1 MLETGH
7 DFEEREVLSVLLLET
22 NHIQHYVKD
31 RLLLDTNPLRINVGD
46 RVGLVGTNGSGKT
59 TLLKILAKKL
69 KPDKGVITLYAH
81 TDLLPQLKRT
91 DSTKSGGEIT
101 QEYIQEILND
111 SPALLLADEPTNNL
125 DTNHVQWFE
134 NRLKNWQGAY
144 VIVSHDRSFLDNL
157 CSRIWEI
164 ENGKIT
170 EYTGNYSDYKQQKE
184 LEKEQRQVAYEKY
197 EKKKRQLEEAIQLK
211 EERAQRATKKP
222 KNVSNSEYRQK
233 GAKTHYANKQK
244 NLQKTAT
251 AFKTRLEQ
259 METVEKQKEH
269 NPIEMNVLHDEKI
282 TGRIIIRIENVS
294 GKIKDRIL
302 WEETHFYV
310 HGGDKVA
317 VIGANG
323 SGKTTL
329 LRKIINQ
336 SDGITVAPSV
346 KIGYFA
352 QNLNILDNKKSIL
365 ENVKITSKQ
374 DEALI
379 RTVLARLHF
388 FDDDVHKLIH
398 VLSGGERVK
407 VALAKLFVSE
417 ANTLIL
423 DEPTN
428 YLDIEA
434 LEALE
439 TLLKEYDG
447 TVIFVSHDRT
457 FVKNIANRIIE
468 IKDHSLNIFDGDYK
482 AYIEHQS
489 QKESD
494 ANEDELLLIETKIS
508 EVLSRLSAESS
519 ETLEKEFQ
527 KLLKEKQRLE
537 K

>member
-1 MLETGH
+1 M
-7 DFEEREVLSVLLLET
+7 LLLET

-31 RLLLDTNPLRINVGD
+31 RLLLDAKPLRINEGE
-46 RVGLVGTNGSGKT
+46 RIGLAGKNGSGKT
-59 TLLKILAKKL
+59 TLLKILANKL
-69 KPDKGVITLYAH
+69 TPDKGTVTSYAH
-81 TDLLPQLKRT
+81 VDFLPQLKRT

-111 SPALLLADEPTNNL
+111 SPTLLLADEPTNNL
-125 DTNHVQWFE
+125 DTNHVRWVE
-134 NRLKNWQGAY
+134 SRLKNWQGTY

-157 CSRIWEI
+157 CSKIWEI
-164 ENGKIT
+164 EDGKIT
-170 EYTGNYSDYKQQKE
+170 AYTGNYSNYKQQKE
-184 LEKEQRQVAYEKY
+184 LEKEQKQLAYEKY
-197 EKKKRQLEEAIQLK
+197 DRKKRQLKEAIQIK
-211 EERAQRATKKP
+211 EEKAQRATKKP

-244 NLQKTAT
+244 NLQNAAT
-251 AFKTRLEQ
+251 AFKSRLEQ
-259 METVEKQKEH
+259 IETVEKQKEH
-269 NPIEMNVLHDEKI
+269 NPIEMNVLHNEKI
-282 TGRIIIRIENVS
+282 TRRVMIRIENVS
-294 GKIKDRIL
+294 GEIKDRIL
-302 WEETHFYV
+302 WEETNLYV
-310 HGGDKVA
+310 HGGDKIA

-323 SGKTTL
+323 SGKTTFL
-329 LRKIINQ
+329 KKIINQ
-336 SDGITVAPSV
+336 SDGVTLSPSV

-388 FDDDVHKLIH
+388 FDDDVHKPIH

-407 VALAKLFVSE
+407 VALAKLFVSD

-439 TLLKEYDG
+439 ILLKEYDG

-457 FVKNIANRIIE
+457 FVKNIANRMVE
-468 IKDHSLNIFDGDYK
+468 IQNHSLNIFDGGYK
-482 AYIEHQS
+482 KYIEHLS
-489 QKESD
+489 QKESGT
-494 ANEDELLLIETKIS
+494 NEDELLLIETKIS
-508 EVLSRLSAESS
+508 EVLSRLSIESS

-527 KLLKEKQRLE
+527 RLLKEKQRLE
-537 K
+537 N

>member
-1 MLETGH
+1 M
-7 DFEEREVLSVLLLET
+7 LLLET

-31 RLLLDTNPLRINVGD
+31 RLLLDTNPLQIHEGD
-46 RVGLVGTNGSGKT
+46 RIGLVGTNGSGKT
-59 TLLKILAKKL
+59 TLLKILANIL
-69 KPDKGVITLYAH
+69 KADKGTITSYAH

-101 QEYIQEILND
+101 QEYIQKILND

-125 DTNHVQWFE
+125 DTNHVQWVE

-157 CSRIWEI
+157 CSNIWEL
-164 ENGKIT
+164 EDGKVS
-170 EYTGNYSDYKQQKE
+170 EYTGNYSDYKKQKE
-184 LEKEQRQVAYEKY
+184 FEKEQKQLAYEKY
-197 EKKKRQLEEAIQLK
+197 EKKKRQLDEAIQLK

-251 AFKTRLEQ
+251 VFKTRLGQ

-269 NPIEMNVLHDEKI
+269 TPIKMNVLHDEKI
-282 TGRIIIRIENVS
+282 TGRVIIRIENVS
-294 GKIKDRIL
+294 GKIKNRIL

-310 HGGDKVA
+310 HGGDKIA

-329 LRKIINQ
+329 LKKIINQ
-336 SDGITVAPSV
+336 SDGVTLSPSV

-365 ENVKITSKQ
+365 ENMKVTSKQ

-388 FDDDVHKLIH
+388 FDDDVHKPIH

-468 IKDHSLNIFDGDYK
+468 IKDYSLNIFDGDYK
-482 AYIEHQS
+482 SYIEHQS
-489 QKESD
+489 QKGSD

-508 EVLSRLSAESS
+508 EVLSRLSIESS

-537 K
+537 N

>member
-251 AFKTRLEQ
+251 AIKTRLEQ
-259 METVEKQKEH
+259 METVEKQK
-269 NPIEMNVLHDEKI
+269 
-282 TGRIIIRIENVS
+282 
-294 GKIKDRIL
+294 DRNL

-388 FDDDVHKLIH
+388 FYDDVHKLIH
-398 VLSGGERVK
+398 VLRCGERVK
-407 VALAKLFVSE
+407 VSLVKLFYREV
-417 ANTLIL
+417 N
-423 DEPTN
+423 
-428 YLDIEA
+428 
-434 LEALE
+434 
-439 TLLKEYDG
+439 
-447 TVIFVSHDRT
+447 
-457 FVKNIANRIIE
+457 NIIINKQNNH
-468 IKDHSLNIFDGDYK
+468 IIMKD
-482 AYIEHQS
+482 
-489 QKESD
+489 
-494 ANEDELLLIETKIS
+494 
-508 EVLSRLSAESS
+508 
-519 ETLEKEFQ
+519 
-527 KLLKEKQRLE
+527 
-537 K
+537 